1 MEVKKSREYTQD
13 DGSKV
18 SFTFDKADGKIIGIT
33 KNGESLNPNTSEF
46 ADFSQSADAL
56 AAYNVAKFGN
66 AKKSYTSDSPETKTS
81 DELNSYHNQ
90 QNKKE
95 TNEDKDIST
104 TPPGTG
110 AISSAG
116 SQVKKAKK
124 VYADVFAYPLDILSL
139 IHI

>member
-1 MEVKKSREYTQD
+1 MKVKKSREYTQD

-18 SFTFDKADGKIIGIT
+18 SYTFDKDDGKIIGIT

-46 ADFSQSADAL
+46 ANFSQSADAL

-66 AKKSYTSDSPETKTS
+66 AKKSYTKDQPASKTAA
-81 DELNSYHNQ
+81 ELNSYHNQ
-90 QNKKE
+90 QNKIE

-104 TPPGTG
+104 TSPSESSLAAANNYGIGDPFTG
-110 AISSAG
+110 
-116 SQVKKAKK
+116 
-124 VYADVFAYPLDILSL
+124 YLSL